1 VPNEKSIAA
10 VLAETRDE
18 LREFM
23 ETRFAM
29 LRAEIQGKITTWKYA
44 VPMLAASLVI
54 LLGAWITLTIALMT
68 LIHTLLLPSAYAWFW
83 AGLIVG
89 IFYLALGGGLFWFA
103 WSKLRA
109 TGITPV
115 HTMEVLKEDQLWI
128 RKEAKVA

>member
-1 VPNEKSIAA
+1 MPNEKSIAA
-10 VLAETRDE
+10 VLAETKDE
-18 LREFM
+18 LREFI

-29 LRAEIQGKITTWKYA
+29 LRAEIQEKITTWKYA
-44 VPMLAASLVI
+44 VPMLAASLAI
-54 LLGAWITLTIALMT
+54 LLAAWITLTIALMA

-89 IFYLALGGGLFWFA
+89 IAYLALGGGLFWFA

-109 TGITPV
+109 TGLTPV

-128 RKEAKVA
+128 QKEAKAA